1 MGQGASPEQSAADAG
16 RPPARLRLLAP
27 VAPAGQRGVERP
39 GLQVHH
45 VRCGQVGSQTLSF
58 AVCRIAMQM
67 NKAPQ
72 SSENVMRVHGLL
84 DYCIRMVVATVLAQ
98 KLGVLF

>member
-1 MGQGASPEQSAADAG
+1 MGQGASPEQPAADAG

-45 VRCGQVGSQTLSF
+45 VRCGQVGSQTLSRS
-58 AVCRIAMQM
+58 RIAMQM
-67 NKAPQ
+67 KKAPQ
-72 SSENVMRVHGLL
+72 SSENEMRVHGLL

-98 KLGVLF
+98 KLGLLF